1 LEDAAAKIR
10 SRKYV
15 YISAFSHAVNRYV
28 NIISRQSKSNRNSI
42 AVLTQLI
49 IQGGI
54 LHPTELARLM
64 WMPKYSMTK
73 IIDNLEERG
82 LVVRHRVEED
92 RRAILIKVTSYGLEF
107 MKETLN
113 NHDLLWKNVI
123 DSLSKR
129 EQEELIS
136 LLQKMVR
143 SFPQDVINAHI
154 F

>member
-1 LEDAAAKIR
+1 
-10 SRKYV
+10 
-15 YISAFSHAVNRYV
+15 V

-49 IQGGI
+49 VQGGI

>member
-1 LEDAAAKIR
+1 MN
-10 SRKYV
+10 V
-15 YISAFSHAVNRYV
+15 
-28 NIISRQSKSNRNSI
+28 ISRQSNSNRNSI

-49 IQGGI
+49 VQGGI

-73 IIDNLEERG
+73 IIDNLEESG

-113 NHDLLWKNVI
+113 NHDLLWQNVI
-123 DSLSKR
+123 GSLSKH
-129 EQEELIS
+129 EQEELIG

>member
-73 IIDNLEERG
+73 IIDNLEESG